1 MDNRSIRKLE
11 SDLWESADLLRAES
25 KLTSNQYCMPVLGLI
40 FLRYAYSRFKLVERE
55 ITKDR
60 PTRGGRVLPVEAS
73 DFASKSAL
81 FLPKEAQY
89 DFLLNLPANI
99 PSANIKNA
107 SGHVMNSLGEVVNNA
122 MELIEAQSEQL
133 HGVLPKDYTMFPDAL
148 LDKLLR
154 IFNNNA
160 LDEVGGDVIGRI
172 YEYFLNKFAK
182 NIAQDDGVFFT
193 PKSLVKM
200 IVNVLE
206 PKGGV
211 LLDPACGSGGMFVQ
225 TGDFVNQAGMSANSA
240 MTFYGQEKVEYNAQ
254 LCLMNM
260 AVHGLTGVIKSG
272 DEANTF
278 YHDAHNLA
286 GECDYVMANPPFN
299 VDKVNAET
307 AQSAG
312 RLPFGLPAINAKKE
326 FGNANYLWIS
336 YFYAYLNEK
345 GRAGFVM
352 ASSATDSQGKDKD
365 IRQKLV
371 ESGHVDVMVS
381 VGNNFFYTKSLPCSL
396 WFFDKGK
403 REELRDKVL
412 FIDARNYYTVVDRTL
427 NEWSEW
433 QLKNLNAIVWL
444 YRGEAEKYRGLL
456 KEYEGAI
463 IRSICSIVDFQAESL
478 THLMLPPFYTEA
490 YEKAFALRRR
500 VEDGISLSEC
510 ESIKNA
516 LGEYQREVKAA
527 AAKFAAHIEEN
538 KLNHEVKAFV
548 ESYAGKGPARG
559 KWFTKSLNGTIDTF
573 VEEISDCLKTIAE
586 AAWLYEKFGVGA
598 YADIPGLCKVATR
611 AEIEDKGWSL
621 TPGAYV
627 GVAPT
632 EDDGVDFAA
641 RMKEIHAELLTL
653 QAESNSLMETISKNM
668 KEMGL

>member
-1 MDNRSIRKLE
+1 MVNIRKLE
-11 SDLWESADLLRAES
+11 AELWESADLLRAGS

-40 FLRYAYSRFKLVERE
+40 FLRYAYSRFKLVEKE
-55 ITKDR
+55 ILNNR
-60 PTRGGRVLPVEAS
+60 PVRNGRVMPVEAS

-81 FLPKEAQY
+81 FLPGEAQY
-89 DFLLNLPANI
+89 EYLVNLPEDI
-99 PSANIKNA
+99 VSAGLKNQ

-122 MELIEAQSEQL
+122 MELVEEQSEQL
-133 HGVLPKDYTMFPDAL
+133 KGVLPKDYTMFSDAL
-148 LDKLLR
+148 LAELLR
-154 IFNNNA
+154 IFNNSA
-160 LDEVGGDVIGRI
+160 LDEVGGDIIGRI

-225 TGDFVNQAGMSANSA
+225 TGDFVNAAGMEANSA
-240 MTFYGQEKVEYNAQ
+240 MTFYGQEKVEYNAK

-260 AVHGLTGVIKSG
+260 AVHGLNGIIRSG

-278 YHDAHNLA
+278 YHDAHNID
-286 GECDYVMANPPFN
+286 GCCDYVMANPPFN
-299 VDKVNAET
+299 VDKVNSES

-312 RLPFGLPAINAKKE
+312 RLPFGLPSVNAKKE

-336 YFYAYLNEK
+336 YFYSYLNEH

-352 ASSATDSQGKDKD
+352 ASSATDSSGKDRD

-371 ESGHVDVMVS
+371 ETGHVDVMVS

-403 REELRDKVL
+403 SEELQDKVL

-444 YRGEAEKYRGLL
+444 YRGQTEKYADLIQQYKDAVYQYTYSSTDRELDDIL
-456 KEYEGAI
+456 FQY
-463 IRSICSIVDFQAESL
+463 SDFASLAESL
-478 THLMLPPFYTEA
+478 KTYLASKRQRAKECIENC
-490 YEKAFALRRR
+490 EKRKKKAEQAKW
-500 VEDGISLSEC
+500 D
-510 ESIKNA
+510 
-516 LGEYQREVKAA
+516 EYLVW
-527 AAKFAAHIEEN
+527 IEE
-538 KLNHEVKAFV
+538 
-548 ESYAGKGPARG
+548 
-559 KWFTKSLNGTIDTF
+559 I
-573 VEEISDCLKTIAE
+573 ISVAAE
-586 AAWLYEKFGVGA
+586 ANWLYEKFGEGE
-598 YADIPGLCKVATR
+598 YRDIPGLCKVASR
-611 AEIEDKGWSL
+611 AEIAEKNYSL

-627 GVAPT
+627 GVAAV
-632 EDDGVDFAA
+632 EDDGVDFAQ
-641 RMKEIHAELLTL
+641 RMGGIHRELLDL
-653 QAESNSLMETISKNM
+653 QAESNELMNTISKNM